1 MHGNRK
7 SRGEITPLFLS
18 DIQDKDGKIAPR
30 LVEINSEFAQL
41 CFQNLYYLEESDHEE
56 ALSYLKN
63 PSEYD
68 FNKILTE
75 T

>member
-1 MHGNRK
+1 MVTAN

-18 DIQDKDGKIAPR
+18 DIQDENGKIAPR
-30 LVEINSEFAQL
+30 LVDINSELAEL
-41 CFQNLYYLEESDHEE
+41 CFQNLFYVNEGDYKE
-56 ALSYLKN
+56 AKKYVPN

-75 T
+75 K